1 MSDFEE
7 RLLRFRQARALEEE
21 QAKRA
26 LMPSKIEVARN
37 FFTSL
42 IPRGSQI
49 PSSSIKNTQEEISE
63 ATEDSSIEQTT
74 DFKPDR
80 IFFIKG
86 ILVFLLWL
94 IFLIIFLK
102 LEFGV
107 VYFIISVLI
116 GIYFNT
122 GRRRPGTKSAYSVFN
137 PNVERLQG
145 QITAEQLQ
153 QSMFSPLG

>member
-21 QAKRA
+21 QAKRT
-26 LMPSKIEVARN
+26 LMPSKVEVARN
-37 FFTSL
+37 FFIGL
-42 IPRGSQI
+42 IPRGTEI
-49 PSSSIKNTQEEISE
+49 PSPGIINTREEFSE
-63 ATEDSSIEQTT
+63 NPGDSSIEQITE
-74 DFKPDR
+74 FKHDR

-94 IFLIIFLK
+94 IFLIIFVK